1 MKDVYDKI
9 YEILEE
15 RNEEAIGRINKAK
28 RAILP
33 KEVKKFNVE
42 HVQMVWNAFILLF
55 WEYVCMESE

>member
-1 MKDVYDKI
+1 MKDVYDKKL
-9 YEILEE
+9 EILEE

-42 HVQMVWNAFILLF
+42 HVQMAWNAFILLF
-55 WEYVCMESE
+55 WEDVCMESE